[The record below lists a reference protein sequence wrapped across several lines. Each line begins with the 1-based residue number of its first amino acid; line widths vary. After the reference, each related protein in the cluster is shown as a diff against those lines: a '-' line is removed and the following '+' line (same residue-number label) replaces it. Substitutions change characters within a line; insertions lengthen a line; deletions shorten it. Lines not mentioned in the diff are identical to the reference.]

1 MYQPKETRKKA
12 SALEAEERQMC
23 DQRKRVKQLSQ
34 SLGDLPNFKTEIE
47 NKLIGKLPRPSPRS
61 LKPRRL
67 GETKFSP
74 ETIEMGTY
82 EVTGYCGCALQP
94 NVNGDVLSLPDED
107 AFRPPLSMDYR
118 DQRLEEIA
126 RENADTPRLN
136 FTRQK
141 SLKVEDIV
149 RSASKL
155 EAEYLKRAKTPRPV
169 HSRNCNQRSPFGNY
183 GVCDV
188 HCTSEKNKPSPRPA
202 KRTLVVKIPRLSD
215 TLSEHDYRGGWGP
228 SNNFSYRH
236 KR

>member
-12 SALEAEERQMC
+12 SSVEAEERQMC
-23 DQRKRVKQLSQ
+23 AQRKSQ
-34 SLGDLPNFKTEIE
+34 ILGDLPNFKNEIE
-47 NKLIGKLPRPSPRS
+47 HKLTGKLPSSSPRS

-74 ETIEMGTY
+74 ETIEMETHLA
-82 EVTGYCGCALQP
+82 TGDCGCVALQP
-94 NVNGDVLSLPDED
+94 NINGDVLSLPDED
-107 AFRPPLSMDYR
+107 TFRPPLSMDFR
-118 DQRLEEIA
+118 DERLKEIA
-126 RENADTPRLN
+126 RENAETPKLN
-136 FTRQK
+136 FAGQK
-141 SLKVEDIV
+141 SSLKVEDIV

-183 GVCDV
+183 SVCNV
-188 HCTSEKNKPSPRPA
+188 HCTSEKYKSGPTLA

-215 TLSEHDYRGGWGP
+215 TLSEHDYKGGWGP
-228 SNNFSYRH
+228 NTNFSYRH